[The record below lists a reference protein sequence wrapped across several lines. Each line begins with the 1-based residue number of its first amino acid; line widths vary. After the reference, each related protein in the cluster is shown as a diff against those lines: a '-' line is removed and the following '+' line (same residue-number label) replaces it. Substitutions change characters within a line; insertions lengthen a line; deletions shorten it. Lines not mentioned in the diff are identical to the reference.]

1 MSLNSFLLFYQ
12 QHITCTMGLKWYPH
26 PEVLHCIKGCE
37 PFQGDNYCDAM
48 NNREYCNYDGGDCCQ
63 STVKTKKESLHNE

>member
-1 MSLNSFLLFYQ
+1 MLQAYNLEISFSVLNNDQLPFFLIQ
-12 QHITCTMGLKWYPH
+12 
-26 PEVLHCIKGCE
+26 

-63 STVKTKKESLHNE
+63 STVKTKKVKLAFIYINFFVIIH